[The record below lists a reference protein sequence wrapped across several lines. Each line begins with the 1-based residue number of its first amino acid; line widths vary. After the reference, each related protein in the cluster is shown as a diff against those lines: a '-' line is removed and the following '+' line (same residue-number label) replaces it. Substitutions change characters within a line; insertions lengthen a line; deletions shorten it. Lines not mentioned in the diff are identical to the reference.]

1 MQFRNGEHLRT
12 LLPILALF
20 TGLCL
25 LFIALI
31 PPFEGPDGPEHV
43 AYLAWLADGQGFP
56 PQGEAA
62 WETPLRQEAGQPP
75 LYYLIA
81 SLPLRLL
88 RGHEPQAIYRPNPH
102 FPSNAAG
109 TVPDNKNVAIYY
121 PTSTLQGEWL
131 ALLLAR
137 LVSVTFGWLVIV
149 SVFGLVRELWPEQRG
164 TAVTAALFTAVT
176 PQLIF
181 ISSVISNDVAVA
193 ALSSVTLWLLARL
206 LRLGVTGPRTFGL
219 GLVWGLALLSK
230 SSALALG
237 LPLVVGLAARQIQQ
251 AGRKIAPGPLVRT
264 FAGLGVAV
272 LLVAGWWYG
281 RVWILY
287 GSPLGTA
294 VHCYAP
300 WAYCDQPALRPDAL
314 AQWREVFDSYWAA
327 FGWGNVKFPGWAYL
341 LPAGLGLAAV
351 AGWLLDWPKRGE
363 GNGRLSQI
371 QLTVLLLTIFVIA
384 LSLELWMRQVT
395 APHGR
400 LLFPALGAITALLV
414 MGWHK
419 LWPPLASVGIGT
431 MLVFSLGSAVL
442 LYPAYHPPA
451 PLTEAAVA
459 TLDTPIGWQYGTLA
473 ELVAVSPAQPST
485 AAGATLPVAVCWRTL
500 SQSTTDY
507 TVLIQLIGPDNQVV
521 ASRRTYPGLGLNPT
535 SVWPIGQV
543 FCDTIGV
550 QIPTDLAQT
559 LRYQV
564 EVGFIDQ
571 ASGARLPVVDAQG
584 SPVSAA
590 FASAVRLE
598 ATTSEATAV
607 PPGTDP
613 IQLVSFETAD
623 SWSKTSPIS
632 LTLNWWAAEPLVQD
646 YTVFIHLRDPATG
659 EQVLEA
665 DGPPLNGWYPTSWW
679 QPTERV
685 RDLHTFTLPDDVIPG
700 SYTLFVGWYDPAT
713 GQRLGDEFELT
724 TIEVIP

>member
-1 MQFRNGEHLRT
+1 MQFRNGQHLRT

-20 TGLCL
+20 SGLCL
-25 LFIALI
+25 LYIALI

-43 AYLAWLADGQGFP
+43 AYLAWLADDRGFP

-75 LYYLIA
+75 LYYLMA
-81 SLPLRLL
+81 GLPLRLL
-88 RGHEPQAIYRPNPH
+88 RGSEPLAVYRPNPH
-102 FPSNAAG
+102 FPSSAAG

-121 PTSTLQGEWL
+121 PANMVQGEWL

-137 LVSVTFGWLVIV
+137 LMSLAFGWLVV
-149 SVFGLVRELWPEQRG
+149 ASVYGLMLELQPGQRG

-181 ISSVISNDVAVA
+181 ISSVISNDVAVT
-193 ALSSVTLWLLARL
+193 ALSGITLWLLARL
-206 LRLGVTGPRTFGL
+206 LRLGSSWPRTFSL

-237 LPLVVGLAARQIQQ
+237 LPLAVGLAAQQMRQ
-251 AGRKIAPGPLVRT
+251 AGGKIELGPLARA
-264 FAGLGVAV
+264 FAGLGLGT
-272 LLVAGWWYG
+272 LLAAGWWYG
-281 RVWILY
+281 RVWFLY

-327 FGWGNVKFPGWAYL
+327 FGWGNIKFPGWAYL
-341 LPAGLGLAAV
+341 LPGGLVLAAAV
-351 AGWLLDWPKRGE
+351 GWLSDWRKHGMA
-363 GNGRLSQI
+363 NGRLPKV

-384 LSLELWMRQVT
+384 LSLEVWMRQVT

-400 LLFPALGAITALLV
+400 LLFPALGAITCLLV
-414 MGWHK
+414 MGWQK
-419 LWPPLASVGIGT
+419 LWWPLPGVGVGT
-431 MLVFSLGSAVL
+431 MLVFSVASVAL
-442 LYPAYHPPA
+442 LYPAYQPPR
-451 PLTEAAVA
+451 PLTAPQIAA
-459 TLDTPIGWQYGTLA
+459 LGTPINWQYGSVA
-473 ELVAVSPAQPST
+473 ELVAVNPAQKS
-485 AAGATLPVAVCWRTL
+485 ALAGETLPVEVCWCSR
-500 SQSTTDY
+500 SQSAIDY
-507 TVLIQLIGPDNQVV
+507 TVLVQLIGPNNQVV

-535 SVWPIGQV
+535 SVWPVGQV

-550 QIPTDLAQT
+550 EIPSDLPQT

-564 EVGFIDQ
+564 EMGLIEQ
-571 ASGARLPVVDAQG
+571 ASGERLPVQDAQG
-584 SPVSAA
+584 NLVGAA

-598 ATTSEATAV
+598 ATVSEATAV
-607 PPGTDP
+607 PPDTDP
-613 IQLVSFETAD
+613 IQLVSFDTAVA
-623 SWSKTSPIS
+623 WTPNTRIS
-632 LTLNWWAAEPLVQD
+632 LSLNWWAAQPLERD
-646 YTVFIHLRDPATG
+646 YTVFIHLRDLATG

-679 QPTERV
+679 QPPELV
-685 RDLHTFTLPDDVIPG
+685 PDVHTFTLPEDLSPG
-700 SYTLFVGWYDPAT
+700 RYTLFVGWYDPLT

-724 TIEVIP
+724 SVEVVP